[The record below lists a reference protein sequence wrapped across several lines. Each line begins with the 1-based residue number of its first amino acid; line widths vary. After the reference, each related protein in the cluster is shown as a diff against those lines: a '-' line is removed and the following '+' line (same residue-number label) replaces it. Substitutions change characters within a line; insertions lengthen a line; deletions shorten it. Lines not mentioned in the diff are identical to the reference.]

1 MILNQSSMTSQKVP
15 KYETQVSN
23 MRSHPSAL
31 PSRVFKGTFL
41 RNTWCKDLE
50 GPHPSYVRRPGLML
64 ARIRLVTFNGLVLED
79 RAGGRLEKASTSPI
93 EEELVAGP
101 PRTLNK
107 VKLATCHTGGPAR
120 AGSRVVVTF
129 FISMKKI
136 RQNTRWRRLIL
147 HTRRGVAGFVFF
159 RYIFTGYTG
168 YILWECIWKS
178 KPSLLFCCRVGNLL
192 VSKSLFVKTC
202 FVFESG
208 FGFCWADFWI
218 M

>member
-15 KYETQVSN
+15 KFETQVSN

-192 VSKSLFVKTC
+192 VSKSLFVKRLVLC
-202 FVFESG
+202 LKADLDFVEQTFE
-208 FGFCWADFWI
+208 
-218 M
+218 

>member
-147 HTRRGVAGFVFF
+147 HTRRGEELAW
-159 RYIFTGYTG
+159 YSSDTFTYWIHSTSSLGMYLKIETKFAVLLPGWELTG
-168 YILWECIWKS
+168 K
-178 KPSLLFCCRVGNLL
+178 
-192 VSKSLFVKTC
+192 
-202 FVFESG
+202 
-208 FGFCWADFWI
+208 
-218 M
+218 